1 MLSPRATF
9 SPAQTRAARALL
21 DWTQER
27 LAEAA
32 RLELETVALFEAGE
46 GGLSPK
52 ELGRLGTALGIAGII
67 AIPPGLAGAGVRFRR
82 PHTTPAAR
90 WSPWRD

>member
-1 MLSPRATF
+1 MIPARALF

-32 RLELETVALFEAGE
+32 GLELETIGLFERNE
-46 GGLSPK
+46 GDLSAP
-52 ELGRLGTALGIAGII
+52 EIAQLGRTLNMHGII
-67 AIPPGLAGAGVRFRR
+67 ALPPQLAGAGVRFRR
-82 PHTTPAAR
+82 PSTSPAAR
-90 WSPWRD
+90 WSPWTD

>member
-21 DWTQER
+21 DWAQER

-32 RLELETVALFEAGE
+32 GLELETVALFEAGE

-52 ELGRLGTALGIAGII
+52 ELSHLGSALNMHGIV
-67 AIPPGLAGAGVRFRR
+67 AIPPDLAGAGVRFRR
-82 PHTTPAAR
+82 PSTAPAAR